1 MSHRCNLSTSAVRDK
16 VSARKP
22 PIQPTPITPTS
33 TVFTGRFPSYGGRIK
48 IMMRRDVQCCTP
60 YGQQASFSRRA
71 SSPER
76 CKALPR
82 EARRPGRIW
91 KERGGAS
98 VSLFATPVSPT
109 PRIKKIKE
117 AERRQTQGHN
127 RRIL

>member
-1 MSHRCNLSTSAVRDK
+1 MSHKCNLSTSAVRDK

-71 SSPER
+71 SSPEH
-76 CKALPR
+76 CKTLPR
-82 EARRPGRIW
+82 EARRPGEDL
-91 KERGGAS
+91 ER
-98 VSLFATPVSPT
+98 
-109 PRIKKIKE
+109 
-117 AERRQTQGHN
+117 ERWCLCFLIRYARLAKTKS
-127 RRIL
+127 